1 MSAPSKGSWDA
12 FFGIGFL
19 DRASCGDWRRD
30 FHGGEITRKAL
41 YFANSERRKEWKS
54 LEWSSRKWKALH
66 SWLEGHWNQSRTYLP
81 DLGTLG
87 KVGYYGK
94 NDQLQEETMQWKE
107 LGFAA
112 PVTMIHAQRKY

>member
-1 MSAPSKGSWDA
+1 MATGDGISMVVKSHEKLCILPTVRGEKSGS
-12 FFGIGFL
+12 
-19 DRASCGDWRRD
+19 RCR
-30 FHGGEITRKAL
+30 
-41 YFANSERRKEWKS
+41 WKS

-66 SWLEGHWNQSRTYLP
+66 SWLEGHWNQSRTYLLP

-107 LGFAA
+107 LGVAA
-112 PVTMIHAQRKY
+112 PVTMIPAQRKYRN